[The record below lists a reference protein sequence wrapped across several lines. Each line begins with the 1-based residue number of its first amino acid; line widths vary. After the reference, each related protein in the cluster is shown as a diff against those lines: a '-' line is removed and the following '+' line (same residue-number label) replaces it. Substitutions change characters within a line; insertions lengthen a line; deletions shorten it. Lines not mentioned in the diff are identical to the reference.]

1 MRKLVAV
8 GVLIGGLLAGAGTAM
23 AQGGNADRLSL
34 ASSGVLIPYITGG
47 AAGLVATVEVA
58 SPVGPNLGLHMVFFN
73 TTCDRIGSASLPET
87 TNDIGFVQIAAT
99 LAPLANP
106 SGLVAIA
113 GTVNGTSLNPLL
125 NPIHSRVYEFGAVDG
140 RSRIF
145 EPIIVDSWEFPGT
158 NITTGVGQSFWSPLR
173 TAATFFAPLEVT
185 GSVATVLTLTC
196 PRATIQN
203 TTVPNVGVFTIN
215 AGFPRF
221 TVNPG
226 PTSTGTAALA
236 FNTTSTP
243 MSGRV
248 YDTNE
253 IFLRDVNFTCDCL
266 TINSPAND
274 WTGGAIYKSTS
285 DPANG
290 IGATL
295 GTYTEI
301 EVTDPNGAGTSA
313 GAFTAWREVAT
324 VGSALNIFFGPV
336 SDGSRGLI
344 NQGIGITTPFG
355 GTNR

>member
-1 MRKLVAV
+1 MRKLIAV

-23 AQGGNADRLSL
+23 AQGGNADRMSL

-47 AAGLVATVEVA
+47 TAGLVATVEVA
-58 SPVGPNLGLHMVFFN
+58 SPVGPNIDLHMVFFN

-87 TNDIGFVQIAAT
+87 TNDIGFVQVAAT
-99 LAPLANP
+99 LAPLSNP

-113 GTVNGTSLNPLL
+113 GTVNGNALQPLT
-125 NPIHSRVYEFGAVDG
+125 NPIHSRVYEFGTLDG

-145 EPIIVDSWEFPGT
+145 EPIILDSWDFSDPMHY
-158 NITTGVGQSFWSPLR
+158 WSPLR
-173 TAATFFAPLEVT
+173 TAGTFFAPQET
-185 GSVATVLTLTC
+185 ASVKTVITLTC

-203 TTVPNVGVFTIN
+203 SATTNLGVFPIGLGSPVFPQFTLT
-215 AGFPRF
+215 AGPS
-221 TVNPG
+221 
-226 PTSTGTAALA
+226 STGVASPA

-266 TINSPAND
+266 TVNSPATD
-274 WTGGAIYKSTS
+274 WTGGSIYSSST

-301 EVTDPNGAGTSA
+301 EVTDPNNAGKTA
-313 GAFTAWREVAT
+313 GAFAFWREVAT
-324 VGSALNIFFGPV
+324 QGSSLNIFFGPG
-336 SDGSRGLI
+336 SDGSRKAIGAS
-344 NQGIGITTPFG
+344 QGGNTWFN
-355 GTNR
+355 NRER